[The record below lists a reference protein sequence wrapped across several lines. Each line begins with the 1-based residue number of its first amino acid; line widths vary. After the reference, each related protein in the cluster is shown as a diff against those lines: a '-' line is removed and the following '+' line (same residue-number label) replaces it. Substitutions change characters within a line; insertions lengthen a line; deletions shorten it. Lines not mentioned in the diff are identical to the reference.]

1 MPEFPLK
8 RLSLCVQIV
17 LRFTEI
23 RDFRYEVCE
32 SLWGLNESWN
42 SREFAL
48 PPNFPRVKKKK
59 ENRVQRWIKR
69 KKSKKPPS
77 AIERSNHAA
86 VSRLDFHDTPTA
98 R

>member
-48 PPNFPRVKKKK
+48 PPNFPRVKKEKK
-59 ENRVQRWIKR
+59 KIEFKGGLRRKRV
-69 KKSKKPPS
+69 
-77 AIERSNHAA
+77 RSH
-86 VSRLDFHDTPTA
+86 RLPLNDQTTLLHLV
-98 R
+98 